1 MADAKAE
8 AAAVIDDLRERLQKA
23 EIAAEEAQ
31 KQYAVTQARLDDTSK
46 EHNSIE
52 ESMHEQEERLE
63 QLEIEKKESIRQRR
77 EFEAIYE
84 AERAQSMKEKE
95 ELQVREEE
103 LRDTIQRLK
112 ETMAQKEMRG
122 EDERRQSIS
131 RACMICHL
139 LIPTHHTTDLFL
151 SKLQKQCL
159 PESRSWSIRSS
170 IFPPAQRLFAQFL
183 PSGAAER

>member
-23 EIAAEEAQ
+23 EVAAEEAQ
-31 KQYAVTQARLDDTSK
+31 KQHAVTQTRLDETSK

-131 RACMICHL
+131 RACMLFCCLAITNHM
-139 LIPTHHTTDLFL
+139 TDSFP

-159 PESRSWSIRSS
+159 AEPGSWSICSS

-183 PSGAAER
+183 PSGAAKR

>member
-8 AAAVIDDLRERLQKA
+8 AAAVIDDLRERLQQA
-23 EIAAEEAQ
+23 EVAAEEAQ
-31 KQYAVTQARLDDTSK
+31 KQHAVTQARLDDTSK

-131 RACMICHL
+131 RACML
-139 LIPTHHTTDLFL
+139 SRTLIV
-151 SKLQKQCL
+151 
-159 PESRSWSIRSS
+159 
-170 IFPPAQRLFAQFL
+170 
-183 PSGAAER
+183 

>member
-23 EIAAEEAQ
+23 EVAAEEAQ

-131 RACMICHL
+131 RACMLSRI
-139 LIPTHHTTDLFL
+139 LIPEHHITDSFL
-151 SKLQKQCL
+151 SKLQKQCI
-159 PESRSWSIRSS
+159 PEPRSRTIRSS
-170 IFPPAQRLFAQFL
+170 LFPSAQRLIPQFV
-183 PSGAAER
+183 PSSAAKR

>member
-8 AAAVIDDLRERLQKA
+8 TAAVIEDLRERLQKA
-23 EIAAEEAQ
+23 EVAAEEAH
-31 KQYAVTQARLDDTSK
+31 KQHAVTQARLDDTSK

-63 QLEIEKKESIRQRR
+63 QLENEKKESIRQRR

-84 AERAQSMKEKE
+84 AERAQSMKDKE

-131 RACMICHL
+131 RACKSSHT
-139 LIPTHHTTDLFL
+139 LIVRHHMTDSFL
-151 SKLQKQCL
+151 SKLQKQCI
-159 PESRSWSIRSS
+159 PESRSRPIRSS
-170 IFPPAQRLFAQFL
+170 IFSPAQRLVPQFL
-183 PSGAAER
+183 SSSLAER

>member
-23 EIAAEEAQ
+23 EVAAEEAQ

-131 RACMICHL
+131 RACMLSRI
-139 LIPTHHTTDLFL
+139 LIPEHHITDSFL
-151 SKLQKQCL
+151 SKLQKQCI
-159 PESRSWSIRSS
+159 PKPRSRTIRSS
-170 IFPPAQRLFAQFL
+170 LFPSAQRLIPQFV
-183 PSGAAER
+183 PSSAAKR

>member
-23 EIAAEEAQ
+23 EFAAEEAQ
-31 KQYAVTQARLDDTSK
+31 KQHAVTQARLDDTSK

-131 RACMICHL
+131 RACTL
-139 LIPTHHTTDLFL
+139 PRFPTTIHRITDLFL
-151 SKLQKQCL
+151 SKLQKQCVS
-159 PESRSWSIRSS
+159 ESRSRSIRSS
-170 IFPPAQRLFAQFL
+170 FFPPAQRLFA
-183 PSGAAER
+183 

>member
-31 KQYAVTQARLDDTSK
+31 KQHAVTQARLDETSK

-63 QLEIEKKESIRQRR
+63 QLEVEKKESIRQRR

-131 RACMICHL
+131 RACMLSCFPAI
-139 LIPTHHTTDLFL
+139 THHMTDPFL

-159 PESRSWSIRSS
+159 AEPRSRPIRSS
-170 IFPPAQRLFAQFL
+170 IFATTQRFVPQFFPL
-183 PSGAAER
+183 SAAKR

>member
-8 AAAVIDDLRERLQKA
+8 TAAVIDDLRERLQKA
-23 EIAAEEAQ
+23 ELAAEEAR
-31 KQYAVTQARLDDTSK
+31 KQNAVIQARLDDANK

-52 ESMHEQEERLE
+52 ESVHEHQERLE
-63 QLEIEKKESIRQRR
+63 ELENEKKESLRQRR

-103 LRDTIQRLK
+103 LRETIQRLK
-112 ETMAQKEMRG
+112 ETMAQKELRG

-131 RACMICHL
+131 RACMLCYPLAPPGHVIDPL
-139 LIPTHHTTDLFL
+139 RSELP
-151 SKLQKQCL
+151 KQCL
-159 PESRSWSIRSS
+159 SKPRSRTVRTPVIS
-170 IFPPAQRLFAQFL
+170 PTQRLFSQL
-183 PSGAAER
+183 ISLGAAER

>member
-23 EIAAEEAQ
+23 ELAAEEAQ
-31 KQYAVTQARLDDTSK
+31 KEKAVVQARFDEINK
-46 EHNSIE
+46 EHNNLE
-52 ESMHEQEERLE
+52 ESVHEQEERLE
-63 QLEIEKKESIRQRR
+63 QLENEKKESVRQRR

-112 ETMAQKEMRG
+112 ETMAQKEMRS

-131 RACMICHL
+131 RACRLPCSLTAIQHM
-139 LIPTHHTTDLFL
+139 TDHSPSELP
-151 SKLQKQCL
+151 KQCI
-159 PESRSWSIRSS
+159 PQPRSRPICSS
-170 IFPPAQRLFAQFL
+170 ILFAAKRLFPQLFS
-183 PSGAAER
+183 SGFAER

>member
-8 AAAVIDDLRERLQKA
+8 TAAVIDDLRERLQKA
-23 EIAAEEAQ
+23 ELAAEEAQ
-31 KQYAVTQARLDDTSK
+31 KQNAVTQARLDDANK
-46 EHNSIE
+46 EHNNIE
-52 ESMHEQEERLE
+52 ESVHEQQERLE
-63 QLEIEKKESIRQRR
+63 ELENEKKESIRQRR

-103 LRDTIQRLK
+103 LRETIQRLK
-112 ETMAQKEMRG
+112 ETMAQKELRG

-131 RACMICHL
+131 RACMLCYPLTLPGHVI
-139 LIPTHHTTDLFL
+139 DLPR

-159 PESRSWSIRSS
+159 SKPRSRSIRSS
-170 IFPPAQRLFAQFL
+170 IISPAQRLFSQL
-183 PSGAAER
+183 ISPGAAER

>member
-23 EIAAEEAQ
+23 EVAAEEAQ
-31 KQYAVTQARLDDTSK
+31 KQHAVTQARLDETSK

-63 QLEIEKKESIRQRR
+63 QLEMEKKESVRQRR

-131 RACMICHL
+131 RACTSSHL
-139 LIPTHHTTDLFL
+139 LSFTHRMTDPSL
-151 SKLQKQCL
+151 SKLQ
-159 PESRSWSIRSS
+159 R
-170 IFPPAQRLFAQFL
+170 
-183 PSGAAER
+183 